1 MQMKSFLISPPVQE
15 AMDRQ
20 TKPEPIAVIIT
31 LNESK
36 TDPAGGV
43 EPSRAR
49 VKEIL
54 DSHKIPFRESQFYVF
69 ASLTPDVIYELGNEK
84 NSVYQIWR
92 DEKCTTHIL
101 SSADTLK

>member
-15 AMDRQ
+15 EIGRQ
-20 TKPEPIAVIIT
+20 TKPEPIPVIVT

-36 TDPAGGV
+36 TDPAAGV

-49 VKEIL
+49 VKQIL
-54 DSHKIPFRESQFYVF
+54 DSHKIPFRESQFYIF
-69 ASLTPDVIYELGNEK
+69 ASLTPDLIYELGDEK
-84 NSVYQIWR
+84 DSVYQIWK

-101 SSADTLK
+101 SSAD